1 MKRQAKNTYISGDY
15 NVISDYSSQK
25 LKRSQCRFTWDGFLV
40 GNSEWEE
47 KQPQLDIRGKE
58 DNISV
63 PDSRPRQPDRF
74 FVPTR
79 DDL

>member
-1 MKRQAKNTYISGDY
+1 MIGKRKNRFIMDDY
-15 NVISDYSSQK
+15 NVISERSGQK

-40 GNSEWEE
+40 GKDEWEE
-47 KQPQLDIRGKE
+47 KQPQIDLRGRDE
-58 DNISV
+58 QIAV
-63 PDSRPRQPDRF
+63 EDSRPRQPDKF